1 MPKSALEALNS
12 ELDQMKGEDVN
23 DLLTN
28 QFQFDENFST
38 AEEVHQE
45 LDCNT
50 DTKSSNEN

>member
-1 MPKSALEALNS
+1 MPKSARALNA
-12 ELDQMKGEDVN
+12 ELDQMERDVN

-38 AEEVHQE
+38 AEEVHEE

-50 DTKSSNEN
+50 DTKFQ

>member
-38 AEEVHQE
+38 AEEVHEE

-50 DTKSSNEN
+50 DTKCSNEN